1 MIPWTPLKSAPA
13 QQPERGDGGMCAY
26 DYIIRII
33 FDGNG
38 SGLILA
44 VLSLAKIMT
53 GSFCQI
59 IKLDYVR
66 IRTQHD
72 SPRSK
77 KLSVDGDDL
86 TIVKNRIYLTWHQ
99 KNMISV

>member
-1 MIPWTPLKSAPA
+1 MKAPPRNNRNVRA
-13 QQPERGDGGMCAY
+13 GGMCAY

-44 VLSLAKIMT
+44 ILSLAKIMT

-66 IRTQHD
+66 IRIQHD

-77 KLSVDGDDL
+77 K
-86 TIVKNRIYLTWHQ
+86 KNCRWTE
-99 KNMISV
+99 MI